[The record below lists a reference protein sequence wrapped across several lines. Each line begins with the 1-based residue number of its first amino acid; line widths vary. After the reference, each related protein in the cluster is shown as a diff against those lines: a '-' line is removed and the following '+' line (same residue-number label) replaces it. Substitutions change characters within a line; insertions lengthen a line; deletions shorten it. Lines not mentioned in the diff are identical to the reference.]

1 MAKLPLDVQTFIRI
15 SVVKIIH
22 NIICIPLLFLL
33 VITRTKAQD
42 ITINLSIRWENHI
55 EANGETT
62 KTPFL
67 DITYINNS
75 SNKKYYLLKQ
85 SRPEIIGNPLPEF
98 YDDNFDLNIHRYR
111 YFNNDKSDEPH
122 LQKINRFHPTQHF
135 FGKKYYITIDNEGL
149 LFHTG
154 WSAKTDTIMP
164 EYYENIDSNDY
175 FSILT
180 GNTAA
185 FGCYYDEIH
194 YALVETYD
202 SIFISNYGYNDSKR
216 ETFLRTEFTDSTISN
231 SAIDNFVFLNPKEKH
246 VTSYNLYGF
255 KLVGGNFEFL
265 IRKKYISDEVCNMRF
280 WNGEHIQEVFIKL
293 PPKVN
298 GYQLYS
304 GKFKTNHAF
313 LEIKE

>member
-1 MAKLPLDVQTFIRI
+1 MTKHTHIIVNFI
-15 SVVKIIH
+15 
-22 NIICIPLLFLL
+22 LFMLAA
-33 VITRTKAQD
+33 IFNSAAQD
-42 ITINLSIRWENHI
+42 ITIDLSIRWDNHI
-55 EANGETT
+55 ETNG
-62 KTPFL
+62 KTIEVPFL

-75 SNKKYYLLKQ
+75 MDKKYYFLKQ
-85 SRPEIIGNPLPEF
+85 SRPNIISNPLPEF
-98 YDDNFDLNIHRYR
+98 YNDVFDWHFRRYKCFDLS
-111 YFNNDKSDEPH
+111 KSEEPH
-122 LQKINRFHPTQHF
+122 LQKINRSRTKHF
-135 FGKKYYITIDNEGL
+135 YEKKYYITIDNEQ
-149 LFHTG
+149 LFFYTG
-154 WSAKTDTIMP
+154 WSAKKDTAMP
-164 EYYENIDSNDY
+164 EYYDYMNDY
-175 FSILT
+175 YCKYYGINIEDTSEIEE
-180 GNTAA
+180 GVPQ
-185 FGCYYDEIH
+185 YDEMH
-194 YALVETYD
+194 YALVDAYD

-293 PPKVN
+293 PQKVN